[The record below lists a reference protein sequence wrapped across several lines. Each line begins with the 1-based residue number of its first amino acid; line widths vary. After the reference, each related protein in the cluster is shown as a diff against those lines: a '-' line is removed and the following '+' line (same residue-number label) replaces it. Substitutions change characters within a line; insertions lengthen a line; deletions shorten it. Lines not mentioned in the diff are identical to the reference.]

1 MIIEQIYVNKERGIK
16 QSPVNSNRASDL
28 GIPCVRYHVLNRTKW
43 QERSLH
49 NAALQLTF
57 DIGNVMENAIL
68 RDIQDAGFQVI
79 EQQRAFSWPEYQI
92 TGHLDAKVVV
102 NGEAIPIE
110 IKTSSPYV
118 FKSINTIHDLTN
130 GKYGYLRKYPAQLTL
145 YCLMGNHEKGIFLF
159 KDKSSGAMKEIEMP
173 LDYELGETLLKRAE
187 EINAHVAAGT
197 MPDPIGEEMWC
208 NGCPFAH
215 ICLPEQI
222 GKEVAVDTGELATML
237 DRMEELKPIVKEYEE
252 IDEQVKETVK
262 GREKILAGN
271 YFITGKYM
279 TRKSYDVPADLKAQ
293 FEKVTQYWKTTI
305 KRLAA

>member
-1 MIIEQIYVNKERGIK
+1 M
-16 QSPVNSNRASDL
+16 
-28 GIPCVRYHVLNRTKW
+28 
-43 QERSLH
+43 
-49 NAALQLTF
+49 
-57 DIGNVMENAIL
+57 DIDYDMGEETL
-68 RDIQDAGFQVI
+68 
-79 EQQRAFSWPEYQI
+79 QRA
-92 TGHLDAKVVV
+92 K
-102 NGEAIPIE
+102 AINE
-110 IKTSSPYV
+110 HIKT
-118 FKSINTIHDLTN
+118 
-130 GKYGYLRKYPAQLTL
+130 
-145 YCLMGNHEKGIFLF
+145 
-159 KDKSSGAMKEIEMP
+159 
-173 LDYELGETLLKRAE
+173 
-187 EINAHVAAGT
+187 GT

-262 GREKILAGN
+262 GREQILAGN